1 MTDDLVKTIIIP
13 SSSNVDAETDGK
25 WMMQKHRKEGK
36 MAKTN
41 ARLVE
46 KSLVYSHSVC
56 QFTPLKS
63 QSKITFNPIIDGKR
77 LATSNIIVSYSPD
90 SHDYV
95 TRKTHGEL

>member
-1 MTDDLVKTIIIP
+1 
-13 SSSNVDAETDGK
+13 
-25 WMMQKHRKEGK
+25 MMQKHRKEGK
-36 MAKTN
+36 IAKTN

-46 KSLVYSHSVC
+46 KSLVYSYSVC

-63 QSKITFNPIIDGKR
+63 QGKTTFNPIIDGKR

-95 TRKTHGEL
+95 TRKTHGELRAVNR